1 MGIFLMVR
9 VKWCAIHVV
18 QGMIKTKQ
26 TKKQMVVIIQ
36 CVCQSQ
42 ISGDENE
49 LM

>member
-26 TKKQMVVIIQ
+26 TKKTNGCNNTMRVSVA
-36 CVCQSQ
+36 
-42 ISGDENE
+42 NKW
-49 LM
+49 